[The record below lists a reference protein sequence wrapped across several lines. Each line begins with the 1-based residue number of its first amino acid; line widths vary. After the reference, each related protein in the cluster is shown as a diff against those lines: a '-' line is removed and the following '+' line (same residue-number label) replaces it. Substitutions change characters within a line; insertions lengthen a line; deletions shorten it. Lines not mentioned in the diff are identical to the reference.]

1 MMILFYSLG
10 IRLYGFSIFLAA
22 FFNEKAAKWRT
33 GRKDIFIKLREA
45 IQVSDQPLAWFH
57 CASLGEF
64 EQGRPVIETFRKK
77 FPSYKILLTF
87 FSPSGYE
94 VRKDYE
100 EVDYVFYLPLDTPS
114 NARKFMEIVKPSA
127 AIFIKYEFWFNYLC
141 ELKKNNIPSFLVS
154 AKFREEQYFFKNTG
168 RSFRKYL
175 RYYTV
180 LFVQDEDSETL
191 LKEFRINNVVLCG
204 DTRFDRVINI
214 SQQSFPDQIIQKFK
228 NKQPLL
234 LCGSTWEEDEKLIFP
249 VYENLIRLGLKTK
262 LLIAPHEVTEE
273 RIKSIESKYP
283 TTLRYSKATENNA
296 APANVMVIDTIGVLS
311 YLYRFAD
318 VAYIGGGFG
327 KGIHNLTEAAVYGI
341 PVLFGPNYKKFIEAE
356 ELIKRGGG
364 FSISNA
370 DELATKVSKLL
381 TDKEYREH
389 CGEAGASF
397 ILSGK
402 GATEKIISKL
412 EEILPA

>member
-1 MMILFYSLG
+1 
-10 IRLYGFSIFLAA
+10 
-22 FFNEKAAKWRT
+22 
-33 GRKDIFIKLREA
+33 
-45 IQVSDQPLAWFH
+45 
-57 CASLGEF
+57 
-64 EQGRPVIETFRKK
+64 
-77 FPSYKILLTF
+77 
-87 FSPSGYE
+87 
-94 VRKDYE
+94 
-100 EVDYVFYLPLDTPS
+100 
-114 NARKFMEIVKPSA
+114 
-127 AIFIKYEFWFNYLC
+127 
-141 ELKKNNIPSFLVS
+141 
-154 AKFREEQYFFKNTG
+154 
-168 RSFRKYL
+168 
-175 RYYTV
+175 V